1 MSKVASRKIVTDASK
16 LPQSSDPKE
25 ILSQVEFYFSDNNLP
40 TDRFLWQATQKN
52 DGWVSIELIHSF
64 KRMHRFQ
71 PYEAVVEAL
80 RQSPD
85 LLEVSEDGKQVRR
98 KIPLVEPKAEA
109 KKEAF
114 KRTVY
119 AKGFGEETPT
129 SQFDIEKFF
138 GEHGSTKQVRLR
150 RAEDG
155 TFKGSV
161 FAEFENLDDA
171 KKFVEAESKPKW
183 DNKELLVMSKQAY
196 VDMKSAEHG
205 FTDSATG
212 KRRRGFN
219 AFNQKQPQPK
229 KRRFEKKKV
238 VEAAPEEPSG
248 DKSEKVE
255 KVEKTE
261 QEQEESTGKEQEE
274 KVPQKTDEAPQKT
287 DEVPQK
293 TDEASN
299 ASEEKSK

>member
-16 LPQSSDPKE
+16 LPESSDPKE

-52 DGWVSIELIHSF
+52 DGWVSISLIHSF
-64 KRMHRFQ
+64 KRMRRFQ
-71 PYEAVVEAL
+71 PFEAVVEAL
-80 RQSPD
+80 RQSPE

-98 KIPLVEPKAEA
+98 KMPLVEPRAEV

-119 AKGFGEETPT
+119 AKGFGDETPT

-138 GEHGSTKQVRLR
+138 GEHGPTKQVRLR
-150 RAEDG
+150 RADDG

-161 FAEFENLDDA
+161 FAEFENIDDA
-171 KKFVEAESKPKW
+171 KSFVDSESKPKW
-183 DNKELLVMSKQAY
+183 GDKELLVMSKQAY

-219 AFNQKQPQPK
+219 AFSQKQVQPK
-229 KRRFEKKKV
+229 KRRYEKKK
-238 VEAAPEEPSG
+238 PEESTREEA
-248 DKSEKVE
+248 DKKHSEQTGKQGNE
-255 KVEKTE
+255 EKTE
-261 QEQEESTGKEQEE
+261 NEEQRQTAK
-274 KVPQKTDEAPQKT
+274 
-287 DEVPQK
+287 DEVEVSHETEAKQPE
-293 TDEASN
+293 TSDNSDE
-299 ASEEKSK
+299 KK